1 MKAKFLK
8 SFARRWCAVW
18 LLFCAAFALVAC
30 KPESGQQGKDKKF
43 LGLFTRESDM
53 PDNGVR
59 KLKINGTDYHYI
71 PLKEAKFLIPDK
83 TWLKGFSRR
92 ATDNSVNTIAL
103 HAQPPDFLPWSQ
115 ERHQQMYSSGMS
127 MGVIEISIV
136 NRAPNAEAFRNPPYG
151 IHPASVKKIKI
162 AQLPDDNEMGLFAFR
177 LVNEL
182 DGIKRYSYIKNNR
195 VEYSLRC
202 NVYCSLY
209 LIREKKRYEVEMYFH
224 AKYLRQS
231 VVMADKLQLLLDQ
244 FEAEGERYAHLAE
257 MTERGK
263 VGVF

>member
-83 TWLKGFSRR
+83 TWLKGFSRM
-92 ATDNSVNTIAL
+92 ATDNSVYSITL
-103 HAQPPDFLPWSQ
+103 HALPPNFEPWSQ
-115 ERHQQMYSSGMS
+115 DKHKQMYGDGMS
-127 MGVIEISIV
+127 SSVVTVRIKNKEFDLES
-136 NRAPNAEAFRNPPYG
+136 ATSLPYG
-151 IHPASVKKIKI
+151 LRNHFSYEKII
-162 AQLPDDNEMGLFAFR
+162 LPNDSSA
-177 LVNEL
+177 EL
-182 DGIKRYSYIKNNR
+182 IRF
-195 VEYSLRC
+195 
-202 NVYCSLY
+202 
-209 LIREKKRYEVEMYFH
+209 REKKTGDDSNKYVYIENNLVKYNISCETYCNLLFLRNDAYMIDMHFH
-224 AKYLRQS
+224 RGFLNQS
-231 VVMADKLQLLLDQ
+231 VKMADKLQILLDQ